1 MRVINTQTLQISCLI
16 LHSYHRNEVNRFKF
30 LLAVLATR
38 TLRPLGRRICYLALT
53 WAYAHKYTHTQRERE
68 RTRARTARMKFV
80 KASHCCCA
88 YCYCCCRCYC
98 WGWQRLLAEPS
109 ICPMH

>member
-68 RTRARTARMKFV
+68 RTRARTA
-80 KASHCCCA
+80 
-88 YCYCCCRCYC
+88 
-98 WGWQRLLAEPS
+98 
-109 ICPMH
+109 